1 MCQSLSLATSAT
13 WRCKCPA
20 LALDT
25 LALTAVALEGGSVS
39 EAQVAR
45 ALAEQAGRGRLSAE
59 FPGQFAGAFPFVD
72 VPQDLPFG
80 EGAHR
85 LS

>member
-1 MCQSLSLATSAT
+1 MRDGDPDGEQRGEYPAGGAGLVQFLADHNDVGGVTT
-13 WRCKCPA
+13 
-20 LALDT
+20 
-25 LALTAVALEGGSVS
+25 LTAELLA
-39 EAQVAR
+39 EAR
-45 ALAEQAGRGRLSAE
+45 AEQAGRGRLSAE

-72 VPQDLPFG
+72 VPEDLPFG